1 MGSNGKGGNGTALI
15 RRPEPELDVAATFDH
30 KNILLIGCTGFVG
43 KVALSMLLRRYP
55 NIGKVYVLVR
65 PGAGN
70 TPEDRFFTKVAR
82 SPVFDPIRE
91 LWKGGTDSFLR
102 EKVVPIDG
110 DVGRPLCNFTEAT
123 FDRFAHDG
131 GLDAIVNS
139 AGLVTFTPSLESAIR
154 INALGAFNAL
164 EVARRTGAALVHI
177 STCFV
182 AGRRDG
188 EVWEDEPVVGYFPRK
203 KGVERPDDRGELR
216 DDDFDAQAELA
227 DCQRVIEET
236 KSRANDRVHISV

>member
-1 MGSNGKGGNGTALI
+1 MTPGNGQNGRIA
-15 RRPEPELDVAATFDH
+15 RPTPPPLDVASIFDG
-30 KNILLIGCTGFVG
+30 KNIALIGATGFVG

-55 NIGKVYVLVR
+55 NVGRVYVLVR

-70 TPEDRFFTKVAR
+70 TPEDRFFDKVAT
-82 SPVFDPIRE
+82 SPVFDPVRE
-91 LWKGGTDSFLR
+91 MWRDGYGSFLR

-110 DVGRPLCNFTEAT
+110 DVGRPLCNFGEAH

-154 INALGAFNAL
+154 INAIGAVNAL
-164 EVARRTGAALVHI
+164 EVARKTGAALVHI
-177 STCFV
+177 STCYV

-203 KGVERPDDRGELR
+203 GKLR
-216 DDDFDAQAELA
+216 DTDFDAVAELA
-227 DCQRVIEET
+227 DCQRVI
-236 KSRANDRVHISV
+236 